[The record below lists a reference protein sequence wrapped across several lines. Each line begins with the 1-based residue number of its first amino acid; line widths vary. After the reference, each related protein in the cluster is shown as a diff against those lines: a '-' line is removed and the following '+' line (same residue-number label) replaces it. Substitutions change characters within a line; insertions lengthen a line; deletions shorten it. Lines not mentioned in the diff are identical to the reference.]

1 MSVRPGQVQRLFQM
15 VGKRLGGD
23 EALMNI
29 RHAAHIARRRT
40 VLNTGWRQVAAVRD
54 APGGSV
60 LSNGPSDNSSTLACF
75 SNLVRSESCSP
86 K

>member
-40 VLNTGWRQVAAVRD
+40 VSNTGWRQVAAAPN

-60 LSNGPSDNSSTLACF
+60 LSTGPSDNSSTLACF